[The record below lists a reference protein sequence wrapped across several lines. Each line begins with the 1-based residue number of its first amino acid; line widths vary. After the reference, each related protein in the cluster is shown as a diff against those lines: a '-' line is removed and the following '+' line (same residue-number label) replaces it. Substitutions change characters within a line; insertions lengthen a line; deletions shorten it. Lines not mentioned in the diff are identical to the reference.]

1 MSNLDLIKFCIR
13 HMCSKEHI
21 YKIYTEKGIKYKTTD
36 SYEKL
41 SDYINGINIGL
52 FPIQNFTQL
61 SRSVWKHSDLNFHI
75 ENLKSGKL
83 NGHDWHG
90 AMPSMLHLSL
100 QDRVRECIQGKINID
115 QLITI
120 GSDIMKHEYFM
131 VAAHDLAE
139 ATIINHFKDSI
150 PPTSKKSITDFVFKG
165 VPYDIKNTNPI
176 MGFSKKEIN
185 DNKEKV
191 IQLLLKG
198 ADISRIREQAK
209 KTLNNWGLNR
219 FYFIVQEQ
227 NRWLNEPE
235 NLLEELIKEAEK
247 LTEPHIISID
257 EINIS
262 CQLISI

>member
-1 MSNLDLIKFCIR
+1 MNDLDLIKFCIR

-21 YKIYTEKGIKYKTTD
+21 YKLYSEKGIKFKTAD

-41 SDYINGINIGL
+41 SEHINKSNIEL
-52 FPIQNFTQL
+52 FSVKKFTEL
-61 SRSVWKHSDLNFHI
+61 SRSMWKHSDLDFHI
-75 ENLKSGKL
+75 DNLKSGKL
-83 NGHDWHG
+83 SGHDWHG

-100 QDRVRECIQGKINID
+100 QDRVRDCIQGKINID

-139 ATIINHFKDSI
+139 AKIINHFKDAI
-150 PPTSKKSITDFVFKG
+150 PPTSNKSISDFVFNG
-165 VPYDIKNTNPI
+165 IPYDLKNTNPI
-176 MGFSKKEIN
+176 MGFSKEQIN
-185 DNKEKV
+185 NNKEEV

-209 KTLNNWGLNR
+209 RTLNNWGLNR
-219 FYFIVQEQ
+219 FYFIVHDQ
-227 NRWLNEPE
+227 NRWLIEPE
-235 NLLEELIKEAEK
+235 KLLEELVSEASKLQEPYIITIDNIKI
-247 LTEPHIISID
+247 L
-257 EINIS
+257 

>member
-1 MSNLDLIKFCIR
+1 
-13 HMCSKEHI
+13 MCSKEHI
-21 YKIYTEKGIKYKTTD
+21 YKIYSEKSIKFKTTD

-41 SDYINGINIGL
+41 SEYVNASNIEL
-52 FPIQNFTQL
+52 FSIEDFTKL
-61 SRSVWKHSDLNFHI
+61 SRSMWKHTDLDFHI
-75 ENLKSGKL
+75 QNLKSGKL

-100 QDRVRECIQGKINID
+100 QDRVRDCIQGKINID

-150 PPTSKKSITDFVFKG
+150 PPTSNKSISDFVFKG
-165 VPYDIKNTNPI
+165 IPYDLKNTNPI
-176 MGFSKKEIN
+176 MGFSKEEIN
-185 DNKEKV
+185 KNKEEV
-191 IQLLLKG
+191 IQTLLKG

-209 KTLNNWGLNR
+209 RTLNNWGLNR
-219 FYFIVQEQ
+219 FYFIVQDQ

-235 NLLEELIKEAEK
+235 KLLEELVIESTKLEEPYVITIDNIKI
-247 LTEPHIISID
+247 L
-257 EINIS
+257 